1 MNTSFS
7 ISNTDVIT
15 MLVVKNR
22 EHLENRRSILI
33 KERNVIID
41 NISNYFKKEIE
52 KIVKTYEN
60 SPVLTHY
67 KGLLT
72 ALNPKVKFKISCNEL
87 LSDYFYF
94 IENNYKKEF
103 EEMTFTSLYFYPDFE
118 DNYAEEDKFKN
129 INANCNSSLYLDI
142 KKKVIKYK
150 RNEDL
155 VKICQ
160 ELDEIA
166 NLLKNENKLKEKLI
180 AQVTENAIKN
190 MPEMSQLVENIPL
203 LQLTN

>member
-1 MNTSFS
+1 M
-7 ISNTDVIT
+7 
-15 MLVVKNR
+15 
-22 EHLENRRSILI
+22 
-33 KERNVIID
+33 
-41 NISNYFKKEIE
+41 
-52 KIVKTYEN
+52 
-60 SPVLTHY
+60 
-67 KGLLT
+67 T

-94 IENNYKKEF
+94 IEKNHKKEF
-103 EEMTFTSLYFYPDFE
+103 IEMTFTSLCFYPDFE

-129 INANCNSSLYLDI
+129 INADCNSSLDLDI

-166 NLLKNENKLKEKLI
+166 NLLKNEEKLKEKLI

-190 MPEMSQLVENIPL
+190 LPEMSQLVENIPL
-203 LQLTN
+203 LKLTN

>member
-1 MNTSFS
+1 MNTRFR
-7 ISNTDVIT
+7 IINTDVIT

-33 KERNVIID
+33 KERNAIID

-52 KIVKTYEN
+52 KVVKTYEN

-72 ALNPKVKFKISCNEL
+72 ALNPKVKFKISCSQLE
-87 LSDYFYF
+87 SDYFYF
-94 IENNYKKEF
+94 IENNSKKEF
-103 EEMTFTSLYFYPDFE
+103 MEMTFNRLDFYPDFE
-118 DNYAEEDKFKN
+118 GSYEQEDKFKS
-129 INANCNSSLYLDI
+129 INSDYDSSLELPV

-150 RNEDL
+150 RNEEL
-155 VKICQ
+155 VKINK
-160 ELDEIA
+160 ELDEISV
-166 NLLKNENKLKEKLI
+166 LLKNEEKLKEKLI

-190 MPEMSQLVENIPL
+190 LPEMSQLVENIPL

>member
-33 KERNVIID
+33 KERNAIID

-60 SPVLTHY
+60 SSILTHY
-67 KGLLT
+67 EALLR
-72 ALNPKVKFKISCNEL
+72 ALNPKVKFKISCAEL
-87 LSDYFYF
+87 TDDYFYLIDREYHKDF
-94 IENNYKKEF
+94 IEITIN
-103 EEMTFTSLYFYPDFE
+103 SLHFYPDFE
-118 DNYAEEDKFKN
+118 DNYAEENKFKN
-129 INANCNSSLYLDI
+129 INADCNSSLDLDI

-150 RNEDL
+150 RNEEL
-155 VKICQ
+155 VKINK
-160 ELDEIA
+160 ELDEISV
-166 NLLKNENKLKEKLI
+166 LLKNEQKLKEKLI

-190 MPEMSQLVENIPL
+190 LPEMSQLVENIPL